1 VEKRLMRELLILLL
15 GVIIGIGIGYYGE
28 SLVKSYITYNFPST
42 LTLTSDLNTT
52 TVSIGQ
58 TVIFKA
64 TLTTIIPSELSPLKS
79 QLEQIVLNNK
89 PIILEMKD
97 NSTTYWSIISTEY
110 TIYGVEATCSFTF
123 TFQTVGTFDFKVVF
137 QGDNILQS
145 SESQVITLTVT

>member
-1 VEKRLMRELLILLL
+1 MLRELLILLL
-15 GVIIGIGIGYYGE
+15 GVIIGIGVGYYGE
-28 SLVKSYITYNFPST
+28 SLVKQYITYNFPST

-64 TLTTIIPSELSPLKS
+64 TLTTVVPSELSSLKS

-97 NSTTYWSIISTEY
+97 NSSTYWSIISTEY
-110 TIYGVEATCSFTF
+110 TIYGVGAATCSFTF
-123 TFQTVGTFDFKVVF
+123 TFQTAGTYDFKVVF
-137 QGDNILQS
+137 EGDNILQP
-145 SESQVITLTVT
+145 SESQIITMTVT